1 MVAISNRNEYFLD
14 IEKYIFIT
22 EEELIYRLVNEY
34 GIPDGKAQLLV
45 KDVVNRLK
53 KRFPSNKS
61 RPYSV
66 FHTTMLNIVAREI
79 RKLRRVM
86 EKNFELTED
95 QFYEMVKALQK
106 GNEQIYEQIFLS
118 HFKSCLSFVKH
129 KYSASHQ
136 DAYDATMDAM
146 LAFMRKLKDGSIK
159 YGNLRFLFTQMAG
172 QMYLKWVKRESRK
185 EGIEGH
191 DESEE
196 QLIFGEENIE
206 LLGKAWIKMG
216 DQCKSLLNDF
226 YYNEKALNDI
236 AEQLGKSASA
246 IRKQKQRCIEKLREF
261 FIQLN

>member
-1 MVAISNRNEYFLD
+1 MEEY
-14 IEKYIFIT
+14 
-22 EEELIYRLVNEY
+22 LVNEQKLPQKTNQTL
-34 GIPDGKAQLLV
+34 IEHTFNK
-45 KDVVNRLK
+45 LK

-66 FHTTMLNIVAREI
+66 FHTAMLNIVAREI

-86 EKNFELTED
+86 EKNFGLTED
-95 QFYEMVKALQK
+95 QFYEMVKALKK
-106 GNEQIYEQIFLS
+106 GDEQIYEQVFLS

-146 LAFMRKLKDGSIK
+146 LAFMKKLKNGSIQ

-196 QLIFGEENIE
+196 QLIFGQENIE
-206 LLGKAWIKMG
+206 LLGKAWTKMG

-236 AEQLGKSASA
+236 AEQLGKSAAA